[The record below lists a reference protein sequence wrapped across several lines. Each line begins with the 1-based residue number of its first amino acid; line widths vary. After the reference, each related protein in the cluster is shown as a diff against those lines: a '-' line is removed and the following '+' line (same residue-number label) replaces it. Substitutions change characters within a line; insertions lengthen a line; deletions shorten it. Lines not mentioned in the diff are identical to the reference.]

1 MTPQASDP
9 APLSEAIVTTRR
21 RPSIVWLIPV
31 VAVAVGAFV
40 AWKTWA
46 DLGPLVTIDFVT
58 AEGLEAGKTKLKYK
72 DVEVGV
78 VEEIVLQKDLSG
90 VVCTARMV
98 KGAEE
103 YLTEQTRFWVVKPR
117 IAGGQVSGLG
127 TLFSGAY
134 VGIDPAR
141 EGKRARHFTGLEIP
155 PIITMDQPGKH
166 FVLRS
171 HKAGSVDVGTPIYFR
186 KIRVGEVVA
195 SELDESGEFVTVRV
209 FVHAPH
215 DQRVREDTK
224 FWNASG
230 VHFSLSAAGVEVDI
244 ESLVSLLVGG
254 IAFDTPLL
262 ESTAA
267 PAVDGASYLLYASR
281 DATEREIYTQQTHYL
296 LYFDQSVRGLA
307 PGAPVEFRGIQLG
320 EVQDVKLEYDPKT
333 QNFRVP
339 VLIAIEPQRIANLG
353 GLDRES
359 RREGMQRLV
368 SQEGLRAQL
377 QSGNLLTGQLI
388 VQLDTHEGV
397 PPAEIV
403 WSEPYAVFPTIATPL
418 EEITSSVTRLVKKL
432 EKMPIDQLAASVN
445 ATLDTARAAL
455 EQAERTLAA
464 ASGLVGPDS
473 PVNQELR
480 QALVGLT
487 EAARSIGLAADQI
500 ERQPDSLIFGKGGK
514 Q

>member
-1 MTPQASDP
+1 MMPNEFEPSAP
-9 APLSEAIVTTRR
+9 AEAVVTTSR

-31 VAVAVGAFV
+31 VALVVGAFV

-46 DLGPLVTIDFVT
+46 DLGPLITIDFAS

-72 DVEVGV
+72 DVDVGV
-78 VEEIVLQKDLSG
+78 VEEIRLRDDLSG
-90 VVCTARMV
+90 VVCTARMA
-98 KGAEE
+98 KGAEVW
-103 YLTEQTRFWVVKPR
+103 LTEQTRFWVVKPR
-117 IAGGQVSGLG
+117 IAGGQVTGLG
-127 TLFSGAY
+127 TLFSGSY
-134 VGIDPAR
+134 VGVDPAR
-141 EGKRARHFTGLEIP
+141 EGGRARHFTGLETP
-155 PIITMDQPGKH
+155 PIVTMDQPGKH

-171 HKAGSVDVGTPIYFR
+171 HGTGAVDVGTPVYYR

-195 SELDESGEFVTVRV
+195 SELDASGEFVTVRI
-209 FVHAPH
+209 FVHSPH
-215 DQRVREDTK
+215 DERVREDTK

-230 VHFSLSAAGVEVDI
+230 VHFSLSAAGVEVDV
-244 ESLVSLLVGG
+244 ESVVSLLVGG

-262 ESTAA
+262 ESAGA
-267 PAVDGASYLLYASR
+267 PAADGAEYELYASR
-281 DATEREIYTQQTHYL
+281 DATEREIYTQHTHYL

-307 PGAPVEFRGIQLG
+307 AGAPVEFRGIQIG
-320 EVQDVKLEYDPKT
+320 EVQDVKLEYDP
-333 QNFRVP
+333 QAQRFRVP
-339 VLIAIEPQRIANLG
+339 VLVAIEPQRIANLG

-368 SQEGLRAQL
+368 REEGLRAQL

-397 PPAEIV
+397 APAEIA
-403 WSEPYAVFPTIATPL
+403 WSEPYPVFPTIATPL

-432 EKMPIDQLAASVN
+432 EKMPLDQLTASVN
-445 ATLDTARAAL
+445 ATLGTARAAL

-480 QALVGLT
+480 QALVELT

-500 ERQPDSLIFGKGGK
+500 ERQPDSILFGKGGAK
-514 Q
+514 